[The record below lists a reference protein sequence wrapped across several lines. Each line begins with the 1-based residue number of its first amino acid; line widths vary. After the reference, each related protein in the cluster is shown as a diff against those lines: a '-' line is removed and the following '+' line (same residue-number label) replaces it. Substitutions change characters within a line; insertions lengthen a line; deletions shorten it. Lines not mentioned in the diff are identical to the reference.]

1 MTQDRY
7 LPKNRPAPEGVE
19 SRRIV
24 SDNVHAMPTPTKKA
38 PQKNSRQKTRVAIVD
53 ESETPKSRI
62 WKLNEATILGGA
74 ERVFARAGFEGATMA
89 QIAEEAGVPKPNL
102 HYYFG
107 NKRDLYR
114 AVLNRVLHDWLDPI
128 DAIVAEADPR
138 TALETYIRG
147 KMRLSFERPD
157 ASRVF
162 ANELLH
168 GAPVVG
174 VLLRSELKET
184 LLEKSRV
191 IDGWI
196 ASGKMAPVDSVHL
209 FFSLW
214 ASTQT
219 YAYFDVQIRAV
230 TGARVAKAAAQKR
243 ATEHVLNIMLRACGL
258 EETQTA

>member
-1 MTQDRY
+1 M
-7 LPKNRPAPEGVE
+7 
-19 SRRIV
+19 S
-24 SDNVHAMPTPTKKA
+24 TPTN
-38 PQKNSRQKTRVAIVD
+38 PLRKTRTQKRLIAIPNASD
-53 ESETPKSRI
+53 APKSRI
-62 WKLNEATILGGA
+62 WKLNEIAILSGA

-107 NKRDLYR
+107 NKLDLYR

-128 DAIVAEADPR
+128 DAIVADAEPR
-138 TALETYIRG
+138 VALETYVRK
-147 KMRLSFERPD
+147 KMALAFERPD

-174 VLLRSELKET
+174 ELLRGELRDT
-184 LLEKSRV
+184 VREKSRV

-196 ASGKMAPVDSVHL
+196 AAGKIAAVDSTHL
-209 FFSLW
+209 FFTLW

-219 YAYFDVQIRAV
+219 YADFDVQIRAV
-230 TGARVAKAAAQKR
+230 IGLDASNGSAQRR
-243 ATEHVLNIMLRACGL
+243 ATEHVLTIMLRACGFDR
-258 EETQTA
+258 AA

>member
-1 MTQDRY
+1 MLHIPKGFCAM
-7 LPKNRPAPEGVE
+7 LPL
-19 SRRIV
+19 
-24 SDNVHAMPTPTKKA
+24 TKA
-38 PQKNSRQKTRVAIVD
+38 PRKSRTPRRLVTISN
-53 ESETPKSRI
+53 ESSAPRSRI
-62 WKLNEATILGGA
+62 WQLNETAILSGA

-128 DAIVAEADPR
+128 DAIVADAEPAI
-138 TALETYIRG
+138 ALETYIRQ
-147 KMRLSFERPD
+147 KVALSFDRPD

-174 VLLRSELKET
+174 ELLQGELRDIV
-184 LLEKSRV
+184 LEKSYV
-191 IDGWI
+191 IDGWV
-196 ASGKMAPVDSVHL
+196 AAGKMAAVDSTHL
-209 FFSLW
+209 FFTLW

-219 YAYFDVQIRAV
+219 YADFDIQIQAV
-230 TGARVAKAAAQKR
+230 MGAKVSKATAQKR
-243 ATEHVLNIMLRACGL
+243 ATEHVTNIMLRACGL
-258 EETQTA
+258 EK